1 MVIVMKAREGKAKV
15 RKVGLGEEDK
25 AGEGEGEAVLDE
37 AGVEQV
43 AVLAPPLGE
52 ALLAISRTNLL
63 VDKRSKGKRLPRK
76 PARIK
81 VAIIAPFF
89 RNTVAPRAVFIVHS

>member
-1 MVIVMKAREGKAKV
+1 MVIVMRAREAKAKV

-25 AGEGEGEAVLDE
+25 AGEAVLDE
-37 AGVEQV
+37 AGAEQV